1 MSIRGPHLLH
11 RLVREQRGAA
21 AAEFGL
27 VCLVFVSMLLA
38 VIDMGRLAWTINAA
52 KAATREGVRLAVVSP
67 MVSSAMADYDG
78 LAAGIAG
85 GGAVPASPPVVLSC
99 SGASSSCTQTS
110 GSTIPGSGFDATTF
124 AAVLAKMQAYDP
136 DITAANVVITYRH
149 VGLGKVGNP
158 YAPDMEPL
166 VTVSLTGMTFQ
177 SAALQVVGVTPFALP
192 DMASTLSGESL
203 S

>member
-1 MSIRGPHLLH
+1 MTARARHLL
-11 RLVREQRGAA
+11 RLARDERGAA

-38 VIDMGRLAWTINAA
+38 IIDMGRLAWTINAA
-52 KAATREGVRLAVVSP
+52 KTATREGVRLAVVSP
-67 MVSSAMADYDG
+67 IVSTYMAGYDG
-78 LAAGIAG
+78 LSQGIAG
-85 GGAVPASPPVVLSC
+85 GGTVPDMAFSC
-99 SGASSSCTQTS
+99 SGASSTCTQIVGGGGTA
-110 GSTIPGSGFDATTF
+110 GFDATTF

-158 YAPDMEPL
+158 FAPDMEPL

-177 SAALQVVGVTPFALP
+177 SAALQVVGVTPFTLP
-192 DMASTLSGESL
+192 NMASTLSGESL

>member
-1 MSIRGPHLLH
+1 MARVRHLL
-11 RLVREQRGAA
+11 RLARDERGAA

-67 MVSSAMADYDG
+67 MISTYMADYDG
-78 LAAGIAG
+78 SGTLG
-85 GGAVPASPPVVLSC
+85 GGAVVPDMTFVC
-99 SGASSSCTQTS
+99 SGA
-110 GSTIPGSGFDATTF
+110 GSTCAGPGDAGFDSTTF

-158 YAPDMEPL
+158 FAPDMEPL

-177 SAALQVVGVTPFALP
+177 SAALQVVGVAPFTLP
-192 DMASTLSGESL
+192 NMASTLSGESL

>member
-1 MSIRGPHLLH
+1 MTIRVPFLR
-11 RLVREQRGAA
+11 RLAREERGAA

-27 VCLVFVSMLLA
+27 ICLVFVSMLLA
-38 VIDMGRLAWTINAA
+38 VIDMGRLAWTINSA

-67 MVSSAMADYDG
+67 IVSSYMAGYDG
-78 LAAGIAG
+78 LSQNMAG
-85 GGAVPASPPVVLSC
+85 GSTVPDMAFRC
-99 SGASSSCTQTS
+99 SGASSTCTQIVGS
-110 GSTIPGSGFDATTF
+110 GGTTGFDAATF
-124 AAVLAKMQAYDP
+124 AAVLAKMQSYDP

-177 SAALQVVGVTPFALP
+177 SAALQVVGVAPFTLP
-192 DMASTLSGESL
+192 NMASTLSGESL
-203 S
+203 T

>member
-1 MSIRGPHLLH
+1 MR
-11 RLVREQRGAA
+11 RLAREERGAA

-27 VCLVFVSMLLA
+27 ICLVFVSMLLA
-38 VIDMGRLAWTINAA
+38 VIDMGRLAWTINSA

-67 MVSSAMADYDG
+67 IVSSYMAGYDG
-78 LAAGIAG
+78 LSQNMAG
-85 GGAVPASPPVVLSC
+85 GSTVPDMAFRC
-99 SGASSSCTQTS
+99 SGASSTCTQIVGS
-110 GSTIPGSGFDATTF
+110 GGTTGFDAATF
-124 AAVLAKMQAYDP
+124 AAVLAKMQSYDP

-177 SAALQVVGVTPFALP
+177 SAALQVVGVAPFTLP
-192 DMASTLSGESL
+192 NMASTLSGESL
-203 S
+203 T

>member
-1 MSIRGPHLLH
+1 MNVRAH
-11 RLVREQRGAA
+11 RLFRLARDERGAA

-27 VCLVFVSMLLA
+27 VCLVFISMLLA

-67 MVSSAMADYDG
+67 IVSTYMAGYDG
-78 LAAGIAG
+78 LNQNIPG
-85 GGAVPASPPVVLSC
+85 GGTVPDMAFRC
-99 SGASSSCTQTS
+99 SGASSTCTQIVGS
-110 GSTIPGSGFDATTF
+110 GGTAGFDAATF
-124 AAVLAKMQAYDP
+124 AALLAKMQAYDP

-158 YAPDMEPL
+158 FAPDMEPL

-192 DMASTLSGESL
+192 NMASTLSGESL

>member
-1 MSIRGPHLLH
+1 MTIRVPLLH
-11 RLVREQRGAA
+11 RLAREERGAA

-27 VCLVFVSMLLA
+27 ICLVFVSMLLA
-38 VIDMGRLAWTINAA
+38 VIDMGRLAWTINSA

-67 MVSSAMADYDG
+67 IVSSYMAGYDG
-78 LAAGIAG
+78 LSQNMAG
-85 GGAVPASPPVVLSC
+85 GSTVPDMAFRC
-99 SGASSSCTQTS
+99 SGASSTCTQIVGS
-110 GSTIPGSGFDATTF
+110 GGTTGFDATTF
-124 AAVLAKMQAYDP
+124 AAVLAKMQSYDP

-177 SAALQVVGVTPFALP
+177 SAALQVVGVAPFTLP
-192 DMASTLSGESL
+192 NMASTLSGESL
-203 S
+203 T

>member
-1 MSIRGPHLLH
+1 MNARTRRLF
-11 RLVREQRGAA
+11 RLVRDERGAA

-67 MVSSAMADYDG
+67 IVSTYMAGYDG
-78 LAAGIAG
+78 LSQNIPG
-85 GGAVPASPPVVLSC
+85 GGTVPDMAFRC
-99 SGASSSCTQTS
+99 SGASSTCTQIVGS
-110 GSTIPGSGFDATTF
+110 GGTAGFDATTF
-124 AAVLAKMQAYDP
+124 AALLVKMQAYDP

-158 YAPDMEPL
+158 FAPDMEPL

-192 DMASTLSGESL
+192 NMASTLSGESL

>member
-1 MSIRGPHLLH
+1 MMRRTNFIS
-11 RLVREQRGAA
+11 RLVREQRGTTAV
-21 AAEFGL
+21 EFGL
-27 VCLVFVSMLLA
+27 VCLVFISMLLG
-38 VIDMGRLAWTINAA
+38 VIDMGRLAWRINTA

-67 MVSSAMADYDG
+67 MISTYMATYDG
-78 LAAGIAG
+78 SSTLG
-85 GGAVPASPPVVLSC
+85 GGSVVPDMAFVC
-99 SGASSSCTQTS
+99 SGA
-110 GSTIPGSGFDATTF
+110 GSTCAGPGDAGFDTTTF
-124 AAVLAKMQAYDP
+124 SAVLAKMQAYDG
-136 DITAANVVITYRH
+136 DIAAANVVITYRH

-177 SAALQVVGVTPFALP
+177 SAALQIFGVAPFTLP

>member
-1 MSIRGPHLLH
+1 MNARARRLF
-11 RLVREQRGAA
+11 RLVRDERGAA

-27 VCLVFVSMLLA
+27 VCLVFISMLLA

-67 MVSSAMADYDG
+67 IVSTYMAGYDG
-78 LAAGIAG
+78 LNQNIPG
-85 GGAVPASPPVVLSC
+85 GGTVPDMAFRC
-99 SGASSSCTQTS
+99 SGASSTCTQIVGS
-110 GSTIPGSGFDATTF
+110 GGTAGFDAATF
-124 AAVLAKMQAYDP
+124 AALLAKMQAYDP

-158 YAPDMEPL
+158 FAPDMEPL

-192 DMASTLSGESL
+192 NMASTLSGESL